1 VHASRRGPSY
11 RSGRT
16 PTRAGL
22 LSGQVLGMTV
32 ARASATRRPR
42 RTSRATPGSSTGSPS
57 ALEPLLRGERAEA
70 VTTDRGPKRDFRQ
83 VWCSQCSPQADALN
97 APQGLDRATSR
108 APAPLGEP
116 AQQLARARPSHAVAK
131 LEQASALAA
140 RASPPRLTFLRLAV
154 ASSLDPP
161 RGHRPEDWRCRFRL
175 WPHPGRASRRCSS
188 PSLQDRQFR
197 ARKLEVSA
205 PRFNGMRGSPTACV
219 GGRHCLETWEPA
231 TGQTRQPRH
240 ASANG
245 NRPAPRYR
253 GGLAPSSF
261 ICVHLLD
268 VRSPVKHSRRR
279 DYTPSS

>member
-1 VHASRRGPSY
+1 MHASRRVP
-11 RSGRT
+11 SGRP

-32 ARASATRRPR
+32 AHASATRRPR
-42 RTSRATPGSSTGSPS
+42 RTSRATPGSSTASPS

-70 VTTDRGPKRDFRQ
+70 VTSDREPKQDFRE
-83 VWCSQCSPQADALN
+83 VCCPECSPQADALN
-97 APQGLDRATSR
+97 ASQGLDRPTSR

-116 AQQLARARPSHAVAK
+116 ARQLARARRSHAVAK
-131 LEQASALAA
+131 LEQGSAVAA
-140 RASPPRLTFLRLAV
+140 RASPPRLTSLRLAV

-161 RGHRPEDWRCRFRL
+161 RGHRPEDCRCRFRL

-219 GGRHCLETWEPA
+219 GDRHCLETWEPA
-231 TGQTRQPRH
+231 TQETRQSRQ

-245 NRPAPRYR
+245 NRPAPHCREP
-253 GGLAPSSF
+253 GSF
-261 ICVHLLD
+261 FVHL
-268 VRSPVKHSRRR
+268 RSFAGRSEPRETFSA
-279 DYTPSS
+279 P